1 MLYIFIDN
9 TSVNRNINDVNSRN
23 NFELVEK
30 ENSKYSLSSSYIRR
44 INTSEN
50 CMKNIFEINLNQR
63 YTSTLKALNSAA
75 T

>member
-9 TSVNRNINDVNSRN
+9 TSVNRNINDANSRD

-44 INTSEN
+44 INT
-50 CMKNIFEINLNQR
+50 
-63 YTSTLKALNSAA
+63 
-75 T
+75 